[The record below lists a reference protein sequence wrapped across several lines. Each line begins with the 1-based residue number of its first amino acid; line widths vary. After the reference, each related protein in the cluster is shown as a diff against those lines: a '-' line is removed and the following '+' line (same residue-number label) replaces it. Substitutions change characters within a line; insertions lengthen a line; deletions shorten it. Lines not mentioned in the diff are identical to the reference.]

1 MDPDKTYDPS
11 KIPIPVKDAYYQL
24 INNNVLSLMD
34 MSQEG
39 ASDIEKQIYSKYR
52 DIQGIRYSGRYA
64 TSFSAP
70 MPWP

>member
-1 MDPDKTYDPS
+1 MTLPIY
-11 KIPIPVKDAYYQL
+11 IPVKDAYYQL

-39 ASDIEKQIYSKYR
+39 ASDIEKQILANTR
-52 DIQGIRYSGRYA
+52 HPGIRYSGRYA
-64 TSFSAP
+64 TSFSTP